1 MDILNKFNIDP
12 YKYLKVDIDSS
23 SSQIKRAYKDLAKR
37 LHPDKNGGKTEAE
50 FKLLY
55 ICYKYLL
62 KNCIDEEPS
71 SFEQLKNAQSEQ
83 PVIQRERTLYNT
95 NMDDDETRKELFAD
109 DDINMK
115 DFENHMK
122 RVQNLSTSYSVENFY
137 KKEILD
143 SMKTKN
149 KFDIQKFNAY
159 FSKLKKDGKI
169 ENQLVKKETVMPCN
183 SDARYVNVN
192 KFCDR
197 IINSV
202 DKSDSNYKGL
212 MKQRAIS
219 NNDMLKVLE
228 TDQSVINKIIKEN
241 KKNTGKLSRSKL
253 KELEL
258 NARTESKK
266 LENLTDR
273 ESEYELL
280 SRQKQQL
287 LETKKRQK
295 EYVLKHEDIFV
306 NSINYREN

>member
-12 YKYLKVDIDSS
+12 YKYLKVDVGAS
-23 SSQIKRAYKDLAKR
+23 SSQIKRAYKNLAKR

-50 FKLLY
+50 FKLLH

-159 FSKLKKDGKI
+159 FAKLKKDGKI
-169 ENQLVKKETVMPCN
+169 ENQLVKKEKVIPSN
-183 SDARYVNVN
+183 SDIKYVNVN

-202 DKSDSNYKGL
+202 DKNDSNYRGL
-212 MKQRAIS
+212 MKQRVIT

-228 TDQSVINKIIKEN
+228 TDQAVINKIIKEN

-258 NARTESKK
+258 NARSESKK

-273 ESEYELL
+273 ESEYDLL

-287 LETKKRQK
+287 LEAKNRQK
-295 EYVLKHEDIFV
+295 DYVLKHKDIFV

>member
-1 MDILNKFNIDP
+1 MDILNNFNIDP
-12 YKYLKVDIDSS
+12 YKYLKVNIDASS
-23 SSQIKRAYKDLAKR
+23 SEIKKAYKDLAKK

-50 FKLLY
+50 FKLLH

-71 SFEQLKNAQSEQ
+71 SFEQLKNSQTEK
-83 PVIQRERTLYNT
+83 PIIQRERTLYNT

-115 DFENHMK
+115 DFESHMK

-169 ENQLVKKETVMPCN
+169 ESQLVRKEKVMPSN
-183 SDARYVNVN
+183 SDVKYVNVN

-202 DKSDSNYKGL
+202 DKTDNNYKGL
-212 MKQRAIS
+212 MNQRSIT

-228 TDQSVINKIIKEN
+228 TDQKVIDKIMKEN

-258 NARTESKK
+258 NARTESKE

-273 ESEYELL
+273 ESEFELL
-280 SRQKQQL
+280 SRQKEQL
-287 LETKKRQK
+287 LETKRKQK
-295 EYVLKHEDIFV
+295 EYVLNHKDIFV
-306 NSINYREN
+306 GSINYREN